1 MPKDYFVDSD
11 DESMYL
17 EMFQDMDFEEAE
29 NIYTEIS
36 TELPGTF
43 LSNTARK
50 KPFSE
55 LTYKNLRYLILGCE
69 RCGAEMRVKAL
80 ATFIYRASLS
90 TRLNALVD
98 NGKLSEILFKNIEQA
113 MPTLY
118 KWSNVTQNH
127 NHS

>member
-11 DESMYL
+11 DEAMYL
-17 EMFQDMDFEEAE
+17 DIFEEMSFEEAE

-36 TELPGTF
+36 NDLPGPY

-69 RCGAEMRVKAL
+69 RCGAELRVKAL

-90 TRLNALVD
+90 TRLSPLVD
-98 NGKLSEILFKNIEQA
+98 NGKLSEMLFKNIENSID
-113 MPTLY
+113 MIY
-118 KWSNVTQNH
+118 GWSKVPH
-127 NHS
+127 NSN